1 MNTDIY
7 NIAKRNNTLL
17 KYNIEFNIDNILDCI
32 IVDYLIKLLQDDEYE
47 LTTEQ
52 QSKLNNLISNL
63 RVL

>member
-7 NIAKRNNTLL
+7 NIAKKNNTLL
-17 KYNIEFNIDNILDCI
+17 KYNIEHDIENVLNCI
-32 IVDYLIKLLQDDEYE
+32 VVDYLMKLLQDDEYE
-47 LTTEQ
+47 LTIEQ